1 MAHRIADELV
11 RRLVEVGVERIYG
24 VVGDSLNP
32 VTDALRLN
40 GKLQWIHVR
49 NEESGAFAAGAE
61 AQLSGKLAA
70 CAGSCGPGNLHL
82 INGLFDA
89 HRSNAPVLAIASHIP
104 TSEIGTGYFQE
115 THPQNLFQEC
125 SHYCEMI
132 TNPAQFERVLHI
144 AMQSAL
150 GKGGVGVIVLPG
162 DVGGAELPADGSV
175 RSLVSRRPSI
185 RPGEKDLARLA
196 DLINSS
202 KKVALFCGIGCENAH
217 DEVIALAEKV
227 KAPVGHTYRGKPFI
241 EYDNPYTVGMTGMI
255 GFGMA
260 YEAIH
265 ECDLLLL
272 LGTDFP
278 YDKFL
283 PTKTKI
289 AQIDIRVDRLGR
301 RRKLDLGI
309 WGDVRET
316 LQALLPMLNAKA
328 DREYLD
334 ATLRK
339 HKEKLRKMNVYVD
352 HVGKR
357 LPMHPEP
364 VAAALSEAAAPDAIF
379 TADTG
384 MCNVW
389 SARYIK
395 ASKGRRIIGSFNH
408 GSMAN
413 ALPMA
418 IGAQCAY
425 PGRQVVAMCGDGGFA
440 MLMGDLLTI
449 TQYNLPI
456 KILVFDNSALGM
468 VKLEMET
475 GGFPDFQT
483 DLKNPNFAKLA
494 EAVGM
499 MGVRIENPADLT
511 SGLKKALQHPGP
523 ALIDVVTDPNALSIP
538 SHADRSQAVG
548 FALGLGKMVLA
559 GNLEEVIDT
568 VKGNIRHIGE
578 SLESIKNGFG
588 DSWAR
593 LCRDNFHRTATPVGL
608 PPAQVEVWQSPA

>member
-1 MAHRIADELV
+1 MPHRVADELI
-11 RRLVEVGVERIYG
+11 RRLAQAGVERIYG

-32 VTDALRLN
+32 VTDALRLTD
-40 GKLQWIHVR
+40 KVKWIHVR
-49 NEESGAFAAGAE
+49 NEEAGAFAAGAE
-61 AQLSGKLAA
+61 AQLTGRLAA

-104 TSEIGTGYFQE
+104 SSEIGTGYFQE

-125 SHYCEMI
+125 SHYCELI
-132 TNPAQFERVLHI
+132 SNPAQFERVLHI
-144 AMQSAL
+144 AMQSAI
-150 GKGGVGVIVLPG
+150 GKEGVGVIVLPG
-162 DVGGAELPADGSV
+162 DIAGAEAPAEAAS
-175 RSLVSRRPSI
+175 RSLVTQRPSI
-185 RPGEKDLARLA
+185 RPSDKDLARLA

-217 DEVIALAEKV
+217 DEVVALAEKA

-241 EYDNPYTVGMTGMI
+241 EYDNPYDVGMTGMI

-289 AQIDIRVDRLGR
+289 AQIDIRAERLGR
-301 RRKLDLGI
+301 RSKLDLGI

-316 LQALLPMLNAKA
+316 LRALLPMLDGKQ
-328 DREYLD
+328 DQDYL
-334 ATLRK
+334 ATTLAK

-364 VAAALSEAAAPDAIF
+364 VAAALSEIAAPDAIF

-395 ASKGRRIIGSFNH
+395 ATKDRRLIGSFNH

-413 ALPMA
+413 ALPQA

-425 PGRQVVAMCGDGGFA
+425 PGRQVISMSGDGGFA
-440 MLMGDLLTI
+440 MLMGDLLTL

-456 KILVFDNSALGM
+456 KVLVFDNSALGM

-475 GGFPDFQT
+475 GGFPDYQT

-548 FALGLGKMVLA
+548 FALALGKMVLA
-559 GNLEEVIDT
+559 GNLDEVVDT
-568 VKGNIRHIGE
+568 VEGNIRHIGE
-578 SLESIKNGFG
+578 SLESI
-588 DSWAR
+588 
-593 LCRDNFHRTATPVGL
+593 
-608 PPAQVEVWQSPA
+608 

>member
-1 MAHRIADELV
+1 MAHRVADELV
-11 RRLVEVGVERIYG
+11 RRLADAGVERIYG

-40 GKLQWIHVR
+40 TNVKWIHVR
-49 NEESGAFAAGAE
+49 NEEAGAFAAGAE
-61 AQLSGKLAA
+61 AQLTGKLAA
-70 CAGSCGPGNLHL
+70 CGGSCGPGNLHL

-104 TSEIGTGYFQE
+104 SSEIGTAYFQE

-125 SHYCEMI
+125 SYYCELI
-132 TNPAQFERVLHI
+132 SNPAQFERVLHI
-144 AMQSAL
+144 AMQHAAGLS
-150 GKGGVGVIVLPG
+150 GVGVIVLPG
-162 DVGGAELPADGSV
+162 DVAGADLPPESAP
-175 RSLVSRRPSI
+175 RSLVSQRPSI
-185 RPGEKDLARLA
+185 RPGDRDLAKLA
-196 DLINSS
+196 DLVNSS
-202 KKVALFCGIGCENAH
+202 KKVALFCGIGCDKAH
-217 DEVIALAEKV
+217 DEVVALAEKV
-227 KAPVGHTYRGKPFI
+227 KAPVGHSYRGKPFV
-241 EYDNPYTVGMTGMI
+241 EYDNPYDVGMTGMI

-265 ECDLLLL
+265 ECDLLIL

-289 AQIDIRVDRLGR
+289 AQIDIRVERLGR
-301 RRKLDLGI
+301 RSRLDLGI

-316 LQALLPMLNAKA
+316 LQALLPLLDTKK

-334 ATLRK
+334 ATLRQ

-352 HVGKR
+352 HVGTR

-364 VAAALSEAAAPDAIF
+364 VAATLSEVAAPDAIF

-395 ASKGRRIIGSFNH
+395 ATKDRRIIGSFNH

-413 ALPMA
+413 ALPQA

-425 PGRQVVAMCGDGGFA
+425 PDRQVISMSGDGGLA

-449 TQYNLPI
+449 TQYDLPI
-456 KILVFDNSALGM
+456 KVLVFDNGALGM

-494 EAVGM
+494 EAIGM
-499 MGVRIENPADLT
+499 MGVRIEKPTDLT
-511 SGLKKALQHPGP
+511 SGLKRALEHKGP

-548 FALGLGKMVLA
+548 FALALGKMVLA
-559 GNLEEVIDT
+559 GNIDEVVAT
-568 VKGNIRHIGE
+568 VEGNIRHTGE
-578 SLESIKNGFG
+578 SLESI
-588 DSWAR
+588 
-593 LCRDNFHRTATPVGL
+593 
-608 PPAQVEVWQSPA
+608 

>member
-1 MAHRIADELV
+1 MTYRVADQLV
-11 RRLVEVGVERIYG
+11 SSLLEAGVERIYG

-40 GKLQWIHVR
+40 GKLKWIHVR
-49 NEESGAFAAGAE
+49 HEETAAFAAGAE

-70 CAGSCGPGNLHL
+70 RAGSCGPGNLHL

-115 THPQNLFQEC
+115 THPEILFKEC
-125 SHYCEMI
+125 SHYCELI
-132 TNPAQFERVLHI
+132 SNPKQFERVLHI

-162 DVGGAELPADGSV
+162 DVGGADLPAEGTP
-175 RSLVSRRPSI
+175 RSLVGRRPSI

-196 DLINSS
+196 ELINSN

-217 DEVIALAEKV
+217 DEVVALAEKV
-227 KAPVGHTYRGKPFI
+227 KAPVGHTYRGKPFV
-241 EYDNPYTVGMTGMI
+241 EYDNPYDVGMTGMI

-260 YEAIH
+260 YEAVN

-283 PTKTKI
+283 PTKSKI

-301 RRKLDLGI
+301 RSRLDLGI

-316 LQALLPMLNAKA
+316 LHALLPMLDAKP

-334 ATLRK
+334 TTVRK
-339 HKEKLRKMNVYVD
+339 HKERLRKMNVYVD

-357 LPMHPEP
+357 TPMHPEP
-364 VAAALSEAAAPDAIF
+364 VAATLSEIAAPDAIF

-389 SARYIK
+389 SARHIK
-395 ASKGRRIIGSFNH
+395 ATKDRRIIGSFNH

-413 ALPMA
+413 ALPQS
-418 IGAQCAY
+418 IGAQCAF
-425 PGRQVVAMCGDGGFA
+425 PGRQVIAMCGDGGFA
-440 MLMGDLLTI
+440 MSLGDILTV

-456 KILVFDNSALGM
+456 KMVVFDNSALGM

-475 GGFPDFQT
+475 AGLPDYQT

-494 EAVGM
+494 EAIGI
-499 MGVRIENPADLT
+499 MGVRIENPSDLT
-511 SGLKKALQHPGP
+511 SGIKKAFEHSGP
-523 ALIDVVTDPNALSIP
+523 ALIDVVTDANALSIP
-538 SHADRSQAVG
+538 SPADRSQAIG
-548 FALGLGKMVLA
+548 FALAMGKLILS
-559 GNLEEVIDT
+559 GNIEEVVDT
-568 VKGNIRHIGE
+568 IEGNIRHAGE
-578 SLESIKNGFG
+578 ALESI
-588 DSWAR
+588 
-593 LCRDNFHRTATPVGL
+593 
-608 PPAQVEVWQSPA
+608 

>member
-1 MAHRIADELV
+1 MPHRIADELI
-11 RRLVEVGVERIYG
+11 RRLAQAGVERIYG

-40 GKLQWIHVR
+40 YKVKWIHVR
-49 NEESGAFAAGAE
+49 NEEVGAFAANAE
-61 AQLSGKLAA
+61 AQLTGKLAA
-70 CAGSCGPGNLHL
+70 CGGSCGPGNLHL

-104 TSEIGTGYFQE
+104 SSEIGTGYFQE

-125 SHYCEMI
+125 SHYCELI
-132 TNPAQFERVLHI
+132 SNPAQFERVLHI
-144 AMQSAL
+144 AMQSAI

-162 DVGGAELPADGSV
+162 DIAGMEAPAEVAS
-175 RSLVSRRPSI
+175 RSLVTQRPSI
-185 RPGEKDLARLA
+185 RPSDKDLARLA

-217 DEVIALAEKV
+217 DEVVALAEKV
-227 KAPVGHTYRGKPFI
+227 KAPVGHSYRGKPFV
-241 EYDNPYTVGMTGMI
+241 EYDNPYDVGMTGMI

-289 AQIDIRVDRLGR
+289 AQIDIRVERLGR
-301 RRKLDLGI
+301 RSKLDLGI
-309 WGDVRET
+309 WGDVQET
-316 LQALLPMLNAKA
+316 LQALLPMLDTKQ
-328 DREYLD
+328 DRDFLG
-334 ATLRK
+334 AVLGK
-339 HKEKLRKMNVYVD
+339 HKEKIRKMNVYVD

-364 VAAALSEAAAPDAIF
+364 VAAALSEVAAPDAIF

-395 ASKGRRIIGSFNH
+395 ATKDRRLIGSFNH

-413 ALPMA
+413 ALPQA

-425 PGRQVVAMCGDGGFA
+425 PGRQVISMSGDGGFA
-440 MLMGDLLTI
+440 MLMGDLLTL

-456 KILVFDNSALGM
+456 KVLVFDNGALGM

-475 GGFPDFQT
+475 AGFPDYQT

-494 EAVGM
+494 EAVGL
-499 MGVRIENPADLT
+499 MGVRIENPTDLT
-511 SGLKKALQHPGP
+511 SGLKKALEHPGP

-548 FALGLGKMVLA
+548 FALALGKMVLA
-559 GNLEEVIDT
+559 GDLDEVVET
-568 VKGNIRHIGE
+568 VEGNIRHVGE
-578 SLESIKNGFG
+578 SV
-588 DSWAR
+588 DS
-593 LCRDNFHRTATPVGL
+593 L
-608 PPAQVEVWQSPA
+608 

>member
-1 MAHRIADELV
+1 MPHRLADELI
-11 RRLVEVGVERIYG
+11 RRLAEAGVERIYG

-40 GKLQWIHVR
+40 SKVKWIHVR
-49 NEESGAFAAGAE
+49 NEEAGAFAAGAE
-61 AQLSGKLAA
+61 AQLTGKLAV
-70 CAGSCGPGNLHL
+70 CGGSCGPGNLHL

-104 TSEIGTGYFQE
+104 SSEIGTGYFQE

-125 SHYCEMI
+125 SHYCELI
-132 TNPAQFERVLHI
+132 SNPQQFERVLHI

-150 GKGGVGVIVLPG
+150 GQGGVGVIVLPG
-162 DVGGAELPADGSV
+162 DLAGADLPPEGAP
-175 RSLVSRRPSI
+175 RSLIGRRPTV

-196 DLINSS
+196 ELINSS
-202 KKVALFCGIGCENAH
+202 KKVALFCGIGCDNAH
-217 DEVIALAEKV
+217 DEVVALAEKV
-227 KAPVGHTYRGKPFI
+227 KSPVAHSYRGKPFV
-241 EYDNPYTVGMTGMI
+241 EYNNPYDVGMTGMI

-283 PTKTKI
+283 PTEAKI
-289 AQIDIRVDRLGR
+289 AQIDIRVERLGR
-301 RRKLDLGI
+301 RSRLDLGI
-309 WGDVRET
+309 WGEVRET
-316 LQALLPMLNAKA
+316 LQALLPILDTKE
-328 DREYLD
+328 DREFLD
-334 ATLRK
+334 TTLRQ

-357 LPMHPEP
+357 TPMHPEP
-364 VAAALSEAAAPDAIF
+364 VAAALSEIAAPDAIF

-395 ASKGRRIIGSFNH
+395 ATKNRRLIGSFNH

-413 ALPMA
+413 ALPQA
-418 IGAQCAY
+418 IGAQCTY
-425 PGRQVVAMCGDGGFA
+425 PGRQVISMSGDGGLA
-440 MLMGDLLTI
+440 MLLGDLLTV
-449 TQYNLPI
+449 TQYDLPI
-456 KILVFDNSALGM
+456 KVLVFDNSALGM

-523 ALIDVVTDPNALSIP
+523 ALIDVVTDANALSIP

-548 FALGLGKMVLA
+548 FALALGKMVLS
-559 GNLEEVIDT
+559 GNIEEVVATIE
-568 VKGNIRHIGE
+568 GNVRHTGE
-578 SLESIKNGFG
+578 ALES
-588 DSWAR
+588 
-593 LCRDNFHRTATPVGL
+593 V
-608 PPAQVEVWQSPA
+608 

>member
-1 MAHRIADELV
+1 MPHRLADELV
-11 RRLVEVGVERIYG
+11 RRLAEAGVERIYG

-40 GKLQWIHVR
+40 SKVKWIHVR
-49 NEESGAFAAGAE
+49 HEETAAFAAGAE
-61 AQLSGKLAA
+61 AQLTGKLAA
-70 CAGSCGPGNLHL
+70 CGGSCGPGNLHL

-104 TSEIGTGYFQE
+104 TSEIGTAYFQE
-115 THPQNLFQEC
+115 THPEILFKEC
-125 SHYCEMI
+125 SHYCELI
-132 TNPAQFERVLHI
+132 SNPQQFERVLHS
-144 AMQSAL
+144 AMQSAI

-162 DVGGAELPADGSV
+162 DMGGADLPAEGAP
-175 RSLVSRRPSI
+175 RSLVGRRPTI

-196 DLINSS
+196 ELINSS
-202 KKVALFCGIGCENAH
+202 RKVALFCGIGCDNAH
-217 DEVIALAEKV
+217 DEVVALAEKV
-227 KAPVGHTYRGKPFI
+227 KSPVGHTYRGKPFV
-241 EYDNPYTVGMTGMI
+241 EYNNPYDVGMTGMI

-301 RRKLDLGI
+301 RSRLDLGI

-316 LQALLPMLNAKA
+316 LQALLPMLDKKA
-328 DREYLD
+328 DREFLD
-334 ATLRK
+334 TMVRK

-357 LPMHPEP
+357 TPMHPEP
-364 VAAALSEAAAPDAIF
+364 VAAALSEVAAPDAIF
-379 TADTG
+379 TTDTG

-389 SARYIK
+389 SARHIK
-395 ASKGRRIIGSFNH
+395 ATKDRRIIGSFNH

-413 ALPMA
+413 ALPQA

-425 PGRQVVAMCGDGGFA
+425 PGRQVISMSGDGGLA
-440 MLMGDLLTI
+440 MLLGDLLTI

-456 KILVFDNSALGM
+456 KVLLFDNSALGM

-475 GGFPDFQT
+475 SGFPDFQT

-494 EAVGM
+494 EAIGM
-499 MGVRIENPADLT
+499 MGVRIENPADVT
-511 SGLKKALQHPGP
+511 SGIKKALQHPGP
-523 ALIDVVTDPNALSIP
+523 AIIDVVTDPNALSIP

-548 FALGLGKMVLA
+548 FALAMGKMVLS
-559 GNLEEVIDT
+559 GNIEEVVATIE
-568 VKGNIRHIGE
+568 GNIRHTPE
-578 SLESIKNGFG
+578 ALDSI
-588 DSWAR
+588 
-593 LCRDNFHRTATPVGL
+593 
-608 PPAQVEVWQSPA
+608 